1 MKIIPK
7 IIQVDVKN
15 LFLDAKNPRLP
26 ENIPS
31 SDQNEI
37 WKFMKQAYDLDE
49 LALSMVMN
57 GYFEAEPMVVIP
69 KDIEF
74 SENQE
79 NEYNNYKKNPNSQYI
94 VVEGNRRLSAIRGL
108 IQTIERAI
116 NL

>member
-1 MKIIPK
+1 MRKTLAYLK
-7 IIQVDVKN
+7 T
-15 LFLDAKNPRLP
+15 LFL
-26 ENIPS
+26 S

-94 VVEGNRRLSAIRGL
+94 VFTKLSEDLNKIILFCSNSTTVFRNRDNVLGFLSV
-108 IQTIERAI
+108 
-116 NL
+116 